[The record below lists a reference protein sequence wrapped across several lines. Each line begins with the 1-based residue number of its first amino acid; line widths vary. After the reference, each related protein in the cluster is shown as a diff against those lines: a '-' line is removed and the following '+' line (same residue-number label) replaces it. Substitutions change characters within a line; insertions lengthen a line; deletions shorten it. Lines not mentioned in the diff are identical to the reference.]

1 MKTSETLKNLSDA
14 LAKSLGKITNPAKD
28 TSNTF
33 FKSKYA
39 TLDAGL
45 VVVRDALSQ
54 NGISFTQTT
63 RMEGDVL
70 FLDTRL
76 MHGNEWI
83 EGEYPVAKFP
93 AKPQEIG
100 SAITYARRYSLFAIC
115 GVTGEDDDDGNAASS
130 PTPAPSKKASSS
142 DEQSREILEALIS
155 SLGGKH
161 SSADVDKW
169 VSDNMKTIQKMLP
182 EHKDELREEVKA
194 YKNDLSEELVEVSQ

>member
-1 MKTSETLKNLSDA
+1 MKTSETTKGLSEA
-14 LAKSLGKITNPAKD
+14 LAKSLQIITNPLKD

-39 TLDAGL
+39 TLDTGL
-45 VVVRDALSQ
+45 VVIRDALSK

-63 RMEGDVL
+63 RMDGDVL
-70 FLDTRL
+70 FLDTRI
-76 MHGNEWI
+76 MHGDEWI

-93 AKPQEIG
+93 SKPQEIG

-142 DEQSREILEALIS
+142 DEQSQLIFDGLAA
-155 SLGGKH
+155 SLGSTH
-161 SSADVDKW
+161 HTPAELDAW
-169 VSDNMKTIQKMLP
+169 VAKNLTTINKMLP
-182 EHKDELREEVKA
+182 EHKTKLREEIKM
-194 YKNDLSEELVEVSQ
+194 YKQDMNELEVAE